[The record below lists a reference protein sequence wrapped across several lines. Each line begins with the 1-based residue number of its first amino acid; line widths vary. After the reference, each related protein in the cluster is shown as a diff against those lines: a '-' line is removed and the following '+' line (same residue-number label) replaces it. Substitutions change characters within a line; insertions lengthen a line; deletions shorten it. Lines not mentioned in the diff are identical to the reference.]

1 MPVAPAMSR
10 SLAILVS
17 AAMLISFIAESEI
30 VCAGVCAG
38 GAVCAAGAGAAGG
51 SGGGAVATPP
61 SDLGGLLSSSTV
73 RPVLPPCVLTPATPG
88 HQTTNQTHVRAA
100 PVRPA

>member
-1 MPVAPAMSR
+1 MSR

-30 VCAGVCAG
+30 VCAGVGAG
-38 GAVCAAGAGAAGG
+38 GAAAWGPGGAAGAGVAGC

-61 SDLGGLLSSSTV
+61 SDLAGL
-73 RPVLPPCVLTPATPG
+73 
-88 HQTTNQTHVRAA
+88 
-100 PVRPA
+100 